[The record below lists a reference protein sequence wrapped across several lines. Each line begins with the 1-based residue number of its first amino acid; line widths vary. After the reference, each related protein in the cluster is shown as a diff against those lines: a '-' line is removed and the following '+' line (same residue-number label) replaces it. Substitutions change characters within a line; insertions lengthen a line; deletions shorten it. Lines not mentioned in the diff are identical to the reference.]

1 MHIKNIYIYSL
12 HSYSVAY
19 VEVTLLGYVTAT
31 TIFFFWVTTD
41 KNLVKE
47 EKKKSQTSAL
57 QILGIICYC
66 FLFINFSENSSKH
79 RILKLLNDKD
89 LKTQN
94 KKIYQIYDLS
104 NILQYTEPLEMKA
117 KDLWSI
123 TP

>member
-1 MHIKNIYIYSL
+1 M
-12 HSYSVAY
+12 
-19 VEVTLLGYVTAT
+19 
-31 TIFFFWVTTD
+31 TTD

-104 NILQYTEPLEMKA
+104 SILQDTRAFGNEGQRPMINYILDFTLGVFYIE
-117 KDLWSI
+117 WHI
-123 TP
+123 II